1 MTENLTVAWLTGRNI
16 CRRHCMDLVSIGKVI
31 NSRFEMVH
39 NLFGNV
45 SETSEENDFI
55 KGRILQGG
63 TRFIWTSGRKCNFK
77 GCNRADLLPSIG
89 MKLKIELVIIHSI
102 K

>member
-1 MTENLTVAWLTGRNI
+1 
-16 CRRHCMDLVSIGKVI
+16 MDLVSIGRVI

-39 NLFGNV
+39 HFCYVL
-45 SETSEENDFI
+45 ETSEENDFI

-89 MKLKIELVIIHSI
+89 MKLKIILVII